1 MYHASFRQLQSL
13 VLVARHES
21 VSRAAEAM
29 HVTQPAVSLQLR
41 TLEDIAGI
49 ALTRKVGRNIQLTAA
64 GEVMATFSERILR
77 LLEQAGDELAALQ
90 GVTSGTLRIGA
101 VTTAEH
107 LLPPMLVPFTIKRPD
122 VRLKL
127 QVGNRSEI
135 VNMLARQEIDLA
147 IMGTP
152 PRELRTNAAKFARH
166 PMAFVASPAHPLMK
180 KKKITLN
187 DVMAANLMV
196 RERGSG
202 TRTAVEKLLREA
214 GHPAE
219 FGSEVSSNEAIKR
232 MVSAGLGLGFL
243 SVHACGLEFEAG
255 LLAILP
261 MQENPVEAD
270 WHIMHLSGQPIP
282 KVAASF
288 QDFVIENGQDLVRR
302 ELESFYKLLGGQRKP
317 ARAGAKG
324 RAPKVVSAK

>member
-1 MYHASFRQLQSL
+1 MHHVSFRQLQSL

-21 VSRAAEAM
+21 VSRAADAM
-29 HVTQPAVSLQLR
+29 HLTQPAVSLQLR
-41 TLEDIAGI
+41 TLEQIAGM

-64 GEVMATFSERILR
+64 GEVMAEFSERILR
-77 LLEQAGDELAALQ
+77 LWEQATDELAALQ

-107 LLPPMLVPFTIKRPD
+107 LLPPLLVPFTLKRPD

-127 QVGNRSEI
+127 QVGNRTEI
-135 VNMLARQEIDLA
+135 INMLARHEIELA

-152 PRELRTNAAKFARH
+152 PRELRTNAARFARH
-166 PMAFVASPAHPLMK
+166 PMAFVASPSHPLMK

-187 DVMAANLMV
+187 DVLAANLMV

-202 TRTAVEKLLREA
+202 TRTAVEKLLREE
-214 GHPAE
+214 GHAAE

-232 MVSAGLGLGFL
+232 MVSAGLGVGFL
-243 SVHACGLEFEAG
+243 SVHACGLEFETG
-255 LLAILP
+255 LLAMLP
-261 MQENPVEAD
+261 MAQNPVEAD
-270 WHIMHLSGQPIP
+270 WHIMHLTDQPIP

-288 QDFVIENGQDLVRR
+288 QDFVIENGQELVHK
-302 ELESFYKLLGGQRKP
+302 ELESFYKQLRKRSN
-317 ARAGAKG
+317 AYR
-324 RAPKVVSAK
+324 

>member
-13 VLVARHES
+13 ILVARHGS
-21 VSRAAEAM
+21 VSRAADSM
-29 HVTQPAVSLQLR
+29 HLTQPAVSLQIR
-41 TLEDIAGI
+41 TLEDIAGM

-64 GEVMATFSERILR
+64 GEVMAEFSERILR
-77 LLEQAGDELAALQ
+77 LWEQAADELAALQ

-107 LLPPMLVPFTIKRPD
+107 LLPPMLVPFTLERPD

-127 QVGNRSEI
+127 QVGNRTEI
-135 VNMLARQEIDLA
+135 INMLARHEIELA

-166 PMAFVASPAHPLMK
+166 PMAFVASPSHPLMK
-180 KKKITLN
+180 KKKVTLN
-187 DVMAANLMV
+187 DVMAANLLV

-202 TRTAVEKLLREA
+202 TRTAVEKLLREE
-214 GHPAE
+214 GHAAE

-232 MVSAGLGLGFL
+232 MVSAGLGVGFL

-255 LLAILP
+255 LLATLP
-261 MQENPVEAD
+261 MNLVEAD
-270 WHIMHLSGQPIP
+270 WHIMHLSDQPIP
-282 KVAASF
+282 KVAAAF
-288 QDFVIENGQDLVRR
+288 QDFVIENGQDLVAR
-302 ELESFYKLLGGQRKP
+302 ELEGFYKQLGKR
-317 ARAGAKG
+317 R
-324 RAPKVVSAK
+324 R

>member
-13 VLVARHES
+13 VLVARHGS
-21 VSRAAEAM
+21 VSRAADAM
-29 HVTQPAVSLQLR
+29 HLTQPAVSLQIR
-41 TLEDIAGI
+41 TLEETAGM

-64 GEVMATFSERILR
+64 GEVMAEFSERILR
-77 LLEQAGDELAALQ
+77 LWEQASDELAALQ

-107 LLPPMLVPFTIKRPD
+107 LLPPMLVPFTLERPD

-127 QVGNRSEI
+127 QVGNRTEI
-135 VNMLARQEIDLA
+135 INMLARHEIELA

-166 PMAFVASPAHPLMK
+166 PMAFVASPSHPLMK
-180 KKKITLN
+180 KKKVTLN
-187 DVMAANLMV
+187 DVMAANLLV

-202 TRTAVEKLLREA
+202 TRTAVEKLLREE
-214 GHPAE
+214 GHAAE

-232 MVSAGLGLGFL
+232 MVAAGLGVGFL

-255 LLAILP
+255 LLATLP
-261 MQENPVEAD
+261 INLVEAD
-270 WHIMHLSGQPIP
+270 WHIMHLSDQPIP
-282 KVAASF
+282 KVAAAF
-288 QDFVIENGQDLVRR
+288 QDFVIENGQDLVAR
-302 ELESFYKLLGGQRKP
+302 ELEGFYKQLGKRRP
-317 ARAGAKG
+317 YR
-324 RAPKVVSAK
+324 

>member
-21 VSRAAEAM
+21 ISRAADAM
-29 HVTQPAVSLQLR
+29 HLTQPAVSLQIR

-64 GEVMATFSERILR
+64 GEVMAEFSERILR
-77 LLEQAGDELAALQ
+77 LWEQATDELAALQ

-107 LLPPMLVPFTIKRPD
+107 LLPPLLVPFTLERPD

-127 QVGNRSEI
+127 QVGNRTEI
-135 VNMLARQEIDLA
+135 INMLARHEIELA

-152 PRELRTNAAKFARH
+152 PRELRTNAARFARH
-166 PMAFVASPAHPLMK
+166 PMAFVASPNHPLMK

-187 DVMAANLMV
+187 DVMAANLLV

-202 TRTAVEKLLREA
+202 TRTAVEKLLREE

-232 MVSAGLGLGFL
+232 MVSAGLGVGFL
-243 SVHACGLEFEAG
+243 SEHACALEFKAG

-261 MQENPVEAD
+261 LKHQVEAD
-270 WHIMHLSGQPIP
+270 WQIMHLTDQPIP

-302 ELESFYKLLGGQRKP
+302 ELESSYR
-317 ARAGAKG
+317 
-324 RAPKVVSAK
+324 

>member
-1 MYHASFRQLQSL
+1 MHHASFRQLQSL
-13 VLVARHES
+13 VLIARHES
-21 VSRAAEAM
+21 VSRAADAL

-41 TLEDIAGI
+41 TLEEITGLP
-49 ALTRKVGRNIQLTAA
+49 LTRKVGRNIQLTAA
-64 GEVMATFSERILR
+64 VEVMVKFSERILR
-77 LLEQAGDELAALQ
+77 LWEQAGDELAALQ

-107 LLPPMLVPFTIKRPD
+107 LLPPLLVPFTLERPD

-127 QVGNRSEI
+127 QVGNRSEVI
-135 VNMLARQEIDLA
+135 SMLARQEIDLA

-152 PRELRTNAAKFARH
+152 PRELRTNAARFARH
-166 PMAFVASPAHPLMK
+166 PMAFVASPGHPLMK
-180 KKKITLN
+180 KKRVTLN
-187 DVMAANLMV
+187 DVMASNLMV

-202 TRTAVEKLLREA
+202 TRTAIERLFHES
-214 GHPAE
+214 GHPLE
-219 FGSEVSSNEAIKR
+219 IGSEVSSNEAIKR
-232 MVSAGLGLGFL
+232 MVSAGLGVGFL

-270 WHIMHLSGQPIP
+270 WRIMHLSDEPVP
-282 KVAASF
+282 KVAAAF

-302 ELESFYKLLGGQRKP
+302 ELEGFYKLLGRRRK
-317 ARAGAKG
+317 A
-324 RAPKVVSAK
+324 

>member
-13 VLVARHES
+13 VLVARHGS
-21 VSRAAEAM
+21 VSRAADAM
-29 HVTQPAVSLQLR
+29 HLTQPAVSLQLR
-41 TLEDIAGI
+41 TLEDIAGM

-64 GEVMATFSERILR
+64 GEVMAEFSERILR
-77 LLEQAGDELAALQ
+77 LWEQATDELAALQ

-107 LLPPMLVPFTIKRPD
+107 LLPPLLVPFTLKRPD

-127 QVGNRSEI
+127 QVGNRTEI
-135 VNMLARQEIDLA
+135 INMLARHEIELA

-152 PRELRTNAAKFARH
+152 PRELRTNAARFARH
-166 PMAFVASPAHPLMK
+166 PMAFVASPRHPLMK

-187 DVMAANLMV
+187 DVMAANLLV

-202 TRTAVEKLLREA
+202 TRTAVEKLLRAE
-214 GHPAE
+214 GHAAE

-232 MVSAGLGLGFL
+232 MVSAGLGVGFL
-243 SVHACGLEFEAG
+243 SEHACALEFKAG

-261 MQENPVEAD
+261 LKHQVEAD
-270 WHIMHLSGQPIP
+270 WQIMHLSDQPIP

-288 QDFVIENGQDLVRR
+288 QDFVIENGQALVRR
-302 ELESFYKLLGGQRKP
+302 ELESSYR
-317 ARAGAKG
+317 
-324 RAPKVVSAK
+324 

>member
-21 VSRAAEAM
+21 ISRAADAM
-29 HVTQPAVSLQLR
+29 HLTQPAVSLQIR

-64 GEVMATFSERILR
+64 GEVMAEFSERILR
-77 LLEQAGDELAALQ
+77 LWEQATDELAALQ

-107 LLPPMLVPFTIKRPD
+107 LLPPLLVPFTLKRPD

-127 QVGNRSEI
+127 QVGNRTEI
-135 VNMLARQEIDLA
+135 INLLARREIELA

-152 PRELRTNAAKFARH
+152 PRELRTNAARFARH
-166 PMAFVASPAHPLMK
+166 PMAFVASPRHPLMK

-187 DVMAANLMV
+187 DVMAANLLV

-202 TRTAVEKLLREA
+202 TRTAVEKLLREE
-214 GHPAE
+214 GHAAE
-219 FGSEVSSNEAIKR
+219 FGSEVSSNEAIKS
-232 MVSAGLGLGFL
+232 MVSAGLGVGFL
-243 SVHACGLEFEAG
+243 SVHACALEFKAG
-255 LLAILP
+255 LLAVLP
-261 MQENPVEAD
+261 IKQNPVEAD
-270 WHIMHLSGQPIP
+270 WQIMHLTDQPIP

-302 ELESFYKLLGGQRKP
+302 ELESSYR
-317 ARAGAKG
+317 
-324 RAPKVVSAK
+324 

>member
-21 VSRAAEAM
+21 VSRAAEAL

-41 TLEDIAGI
+41 TLEEITGT
-49 ALTRKVGRNIQLTAA
+49 ALTRKVGRTIQLTAA
-64 GEVMATFSERILR
+64 GEVMAEFSERILR
-77 LLEQAGDELAALQ
+77 LWEQAGDELAALN

-107 LLPPMLVPFTIKRPD
+107 LLPPLLVPFTLERPD

-127 QVGNRSEI
+127 QVGNRVEI

-152 PRELRTNAAKFARH
+152 PREFGTNAARFARH
-166 PMAFVASPAHPLMK
+166 PMGFVASADHPLMK
-180 KKKITLN
+180 KKRITLA
-187 DVMAANLMV
+187 DVSSANLLV

-202 TRTAVEKLLREA
+202 TRTAVEKLFKDG
-214 GHPAE
+214 GHPLD

-243 SVHACGLEFEAG
+243 SVHACALEFETG
-255 LLAILP
+255 LLKLLP
-261 MQENPVEAD
+261 MAGNPVEAH
-270 WHIMHLSGQPIP
+270 WHVMHLAGVPIP
-282 KVAASF
+282 KVAAAF
-288 QDFVIENGQDLVRR
+288 QDFVIDQGQDLVQR
-302 ELESFYKLLGGQRKP
+302 ELEGFYKPGG
-317 ARAGAKG
+317 ARRRG
-324 RAPKVVSAK
+324 

>member
-1 MYHASFRQLQSL
+1 MQYPSFRQLQSL
-13 VLVARHES
+13 ILVARHES
-21 VSRAAEAM
+21 VSRAADAM
-29 HVTQPAVSLQLR
+29 HVTQPAISLQLR

-64 GEVMATFSERILR
+64 GEVMVDFSERMLR
-77 LLEQAGDELAALQ
+77 LWQQAEEELAALQ

-107 LLPPMLVPFTIKRPD
+107 LLPPLLVPFTMKRPD
-122 VRLKL
+122 VHLKL

-135 VNMLARQEIDLA
+135 ISMLARHEIDLA

-152 PRELRTNAAKFARH
+152 PRELRTNAARFARH
-166 PMAFVASPAHPLMK
+166 PMAFVASPTHPLMK
-180 KKKITLN
+180 KKRLTLG
-187 DVMAANLMV
+187 DIKGANLMV

-202 TRTAVEKLLREA
+202 TRTAVERLLRDA
-214 GHPAE
+214 GHPLE

-261 MQENPVEAD
+261 MAGNPVEAD
-270 WHIMHLSGQPIP
+270 WQIMHLTDQPIP

-288 QDFVIENGQDLVRR
+288 QDFVIEKGQDLVAR
-302 ELESFYKLLGGQRKP
+302 ELESVYKLLGRRRKP
-317 ARAGAKG
+317 AA
-324 RAPKVVSAK
+324 

>member
-1 MYHASFRQLQSL
+1 MHHVSFRQLQSL

-21 VSRAAEAM
+21 VSRAADAM
-29 HVTQPAVSLQLR
+29 HLTQPAVSLQLR
-41 TLEDIAGI
+41 TLEQIAGM

-64 GEVMATFSERILR
+64 GEVMAEFSERILR
-77 LLEQAGDELAALQ
+77 LWEQATDELAALQ

-107 LLPPMLVPFTIKRPD
+107 LLPPLLVPFTLKRPD

-127 QVGNRSEI
+127 QVGNRTEI
-135 VNMLARQEIDLA
+135 INMLARHEIELA

-152 PRELRTNAAKFARH
+152 PRELRTNAARFARH
-166 PMAFVASPAHPLMK
+166 PMAFVASPPHPLMK

-187 DVMAANLMV
+187 DVLAANLMV

-202 TRTAVEKLLREA
+202 TRTAVEKLLREE
-214 GHPAE
+214 GHAAE

-232 MVSAGLGLGFL
+232 MVSAGLGVGFL
-243 SVHACGLEFEAG
+243 SVHACGLEFETG
-255 LLAILP
+255 LLAMLP
-261 MQENPVEAD
+261 MTQNPVEAD
-270 WHIMHLSGQPIP
+270 WHIMHLTDQPIP

-288 QDFVIENGQDLVRR
+288 QDFVIENGQELVHK
-302 ELESFYKLLGGQRKP
+302 ELESFYKQLRKRSN
-317 ARAGAKG
+317 AYR
-324 RAPKVVSAK
+324 

>member
-13 VLVARHES
+13 ILVARHGS
-21 VSRAAEAM
+21 VSRAADAM
-29 HVTQPAVSLQLR
+29 HLTQPAVSLQIR
-41 TLEDIAGI
+41 TLEDIASM

-64 GEVMATFSERILR
+64 GEVMAEFSERILR
-77 LLEQAGDELAALQ
+77 LWEQAADELAALQ

-107 LLPPMLVPFTIKRPD
+107 LLPPMLVPFTLERPD

-127 QVGNRSEI
+127 QVGNRTEI
-135 VNMLARQEIDLA
+135 INMLARHEIELA

-166 PMAFVASPAHPLMK
+166 PMAFVASPSHPLMK
-180 KKKITLN
+180 KKKVTLN
-187 DVMAANLMV
+187 DVMAANLLV

-202 TRTAVEKLLREA
+202 TRTAVEKLLRAE
-214 GHPAE
+214 GHAAE

-232 MVSAGLGLGFL
+232 MVAAGLGVGFL

-255 LLAILP
+255 LLATLP
-261 MQENPVEAD
+261 INLVEAD
-270 WHIMHLSGQPIP
+270 WHIMHLSDQPIP
-282 KVAASF
+282 KVAAAF
-288 QDFVIENGQDLVRR
+288 QDFVIENGQDLVAR
-302 ELESFYKLLGGQRKP
+302 ELEGFYRQLGKRKSY
-317 ARAGAKG
+317 R
-324 RAPKVVSAK
+324 